1 MCALIPKSHSL
12 FFFLFLN
19 KCNTQCHKVP
29 RKVFTQK
36 QAGRQRHTHTSKL
49 PVLYLSACQQDVTV
63 PAFSSKFLSQTAL
76 FFSPVQFSLIVL
88 SALFSLPPWLSL
100 PPFFLFPL
108 SFVPSP
114 TTLYHLSPDSLSVS
128 HGTASIWDTEQK
140 TLSDNRCWTSSG
152 AFVLSFPGPAA
163 LRCSESGHCARGDV
177 GILGEGG
184 QGGVQSD
191 VYGSYEEV
199 LCCVCCSPSQSV
211 SVISDV
217 LISKYYDYSLEP
229 KRVLSLLK
237 VKQEDGARDR
247 ALNKTFLIDMGQP
260 GRREGEGGMRREG

>member
-1 MCALIPKSHSL
+1 MHERRHTPTLSYATCVHSYQNHTAFFS
-12 FFFLFLN
+12 FFFFN

-36 QAGRQRHTHTSKL
+36 QAGRQRDTHTYTHTSKL

-184 QGGVQSD
+184 QGEYRVMSMGAMKKCFV
-191 VYGSYEEV
+191 VFAV
-199 LCCVCCSPSQSV
+199 PHHSQS
-211 SVISDV
+211 
-217 LISKYYDYSLEP
+217 
-229 KRVLSLLK
+229 
-237 VKQEDGARDR
+237 
-247 ALNKTFLIDMGQP
+247 
-260 GRREGEGGMRREG
+260 

>member
-12 FFFLFLN
+12 FFFLFFN

-36 QAGRQRHTHTSKL
+36 QAGRQRHTHTYTHTSKL

-100 PPFFLFPL
+100 PPFFLLPL

-128 HGTASIWDTEQK
+128 HGTASIWDTQSRK
-140 TLSDNRCWTSSG
+140 HCPIIG
-152 AFVLSFPGPAA
+152 AGLHRE
-163 LRCSESGHCARGDV
+163 LLCSAFQDQRHYGAV
-177 GILGEGG
+177 NQGI
-184 QGGVQSD
+184 VQEEML
-191 VYGSYEEV
+191 VY
-199 LCCVCCSPSQSV
+199 
-211 SVISDV
+211 
-217 LISKYYDYSLEP
+217 
-229 KRVLSLLK
+229 
-237 VKQEDGARDR
+237 
-247 ALNKTFLIDMGQP
+247 
-260 GRREGEGGMRREG
+260 